1 MTPYRHRVQYYET
14 DRMGIVHHSN
24 YIRWMEEARIALLAE
39 IGFPYEAL
47 EARGVVSPVRSV
59 QCRYLRSC
67 TFGDDI
73 EITASV
79 RDFNG
84 VVLTLAYDMRRAGED
99 ETLCRAE
106 SEHVFLNREGRFIRM
121 KRDLPDF
128 CAALEALA
136 SGGEDAK

>member
-24 YIRWMEEARIALLAE
+24 YIRWMEEARIALL
-39 IGFPYEAL
+39 
-47 EARGVVSPVRSV
+47 VSPVRSV

-121 KRDLPDF
+121 KRGLPDF
-128 CAALEALA
+128 CAALEALV
-136 SGGEDAK
+136 SEGESAK